1 MYDFV
6 EASSLCPLSRCRTS
20 GGRCSLCESMTNNIT
35 FTDWGFTVTAHP
47 WCIYLL
53 YTPIRSAK
61 PPTGSRQVPVTNCS
75 NLILFSLS
83 ISLTNC
89 QQITVKHSECEIL
102 LKQSCNHTTTMF
114 PQYDRLLI
122 AASVT
127 HGDAQNSAGLLP
139 ARTTRSVCCCE
150 RSACRWCFSAS
161 LPGLSPASRTASPAG
176 RKSMRTLHGSNNCN
190 SFVLVARGS
199 VGTSNSLA
207 SKYWRYCWGKT
218 SLKPSKNAWVCSST
232 PLDNLHSATNLQHT
246 EPTQKNVLINKKGY
260 KLITINS
267 YP

>member
-20 GGRCSLCESMTNNIT
+20 GDRCSLCESMTNNIT
-35 FTDWGFTVTAHP
+35 FTDWGVAVTAHP

-89 QQITVKHSECEIL
+89 QQITLECETL
-102 LKQSCNHTTTMF
+102 LKQSCNLATTMIQ
-114 PQYDRLLI
+114 QYDRLLI
-122 AASVT
+122 AAPVT
-127 HGDAQNSAGLLP
+127 HGDTRGSSGLLP
-139 ARTTRSVCCCE
+139 ARTRRSVCCCE

-161 LPGLSPASRTASPAG
+161 LPGLSPACRTASPAG
-176 RKSMRTLHGSNNCN
+176 RKSMRTLLGSNNCN
-190 SFVLVARGS
+190 SFVLVARVGLVPLILWHQSTEGTAGVKLRWSPRRTPGS
-199 VGTSNSLA
+199 APRPLWTTSTQPPTCN
-207 SKYWRYCWGKT
+207 KT
-218 SLKPSKNAWVCSST
+218 KKCF
-232 PLDNLHSATNLQHT
+232 
-246 EPTQKNVLINKKGY
+246 NK
-260 KLITINS
+260 
-267 YP
+267 